1 MQNVG
6 LWALGFQMSSP
17 STPDNGSIYLWG
29 ALVIGVLGL
38 LVAFLYS
45 RSVLAMDAGTQ
56 EMQAISNA
64 IREGAEAFMS
74 RQYGTIA
81 IIAVV
86 LAILLYIGYRL
97 SPFTAPFANK
107 VVVSFLIGA
116 ICSGLSG
123 LTGMFVSIRTNI
135 RAASA
140 ARTSLGRALQTA
152 LRGGAVTGLVVV
164 ALSLLG
170 IGSPLLPLRRPRA
183 SASHALSTG
192 RLRLRRI
199 PGRALRS
206 ARRRHLHQGCR
217 RRRRPRRQSRGRH
230 PGGRPTQSCRHRRPR
245 R

>member
-1 MQNVG
+1 MQNFG

-17 STPDNGSIYLWG
+17 STPDNGHIYLWG
-29 ALVIGVLGL
+29 ALAIGVLGL
-38 LVAFLYS
+38 VVALLFS
-45 RSVLAMDAGTQ
+45 RSVLAIDAGTQ

-81 IIAVV
+81 IIAVA
-86 LAILLYIGYRL
+86 LAILLFIGYRL

-107 VVVSFLIGA
+107 VVISFLIGA

-152 LRGGAVTGLVVV
+152 LRGDRKSVV
-164 ALSLLG
+164 
-170 IGSPLLPLRRPRA
+170 
-183 SASHALSTG
+183 
-192 RLRLRRI
+192 
-199 PGRALRS
+199 
-206 ARRRHLHQGCR
+206 
-217 RRRRPRRQSRGRH
+217 
-230 PGGRPTQSCRHRRPR
+230 
-245 R
+245 